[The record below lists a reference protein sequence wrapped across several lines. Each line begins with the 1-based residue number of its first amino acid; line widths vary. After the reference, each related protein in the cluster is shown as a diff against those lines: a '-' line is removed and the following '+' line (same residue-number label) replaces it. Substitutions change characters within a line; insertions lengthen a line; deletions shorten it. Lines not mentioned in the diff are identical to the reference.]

1 MSNPIRVDSNGRRPG
16 QLGCVEVFL
25 PPLSRAAE
33 GKDTG
38 AMWGN
43 CGGDMWQVGFLGMRF
58 FFWCV
63 CVLPLNIFEH
73 LNMERPKSRQFRLC
87 NFEIHLLQ
95 ARS

>member
-38 AMWGN
+38 AFFGGIVVVTCGN
-43 CGGDMWQVGFLGMRF
+43 EVF
-58 FFWCV
+58 
-63 CVLPLNIFEH
+63 
-73 LNMERPKSRQFRLC
+73 
-87 NFEIHLLQ
+87 
-95 ARS
+95 